1 MIDIESGAWAAL
13 ALGFLLGLKHAT
25 DADHVV
31 AVSTIAVEQ
40 RNPWRG
46 LWVGASWGLGHT
58 TPLLVLGVV
67 ILVLKEAVLDRYEAI
82 APMLEFGVGV
92 MLVLLGA
99 QVFYNL
105 RRGRLHVHRHL
116 EDGPPHMHIHAT
128 HPSGYE
134 RESDAAHGFWKPG
147 RPAFRVKSYWI
158 GIVHG
163 LAGSAAV
170 MLVLLPRI
178 DALWVGVCY
187 LVLFGVG
194 TIVSMGAVTIVLGVP
209 FALTSRART
218 LNYAVAGV
226 AGAASMTFG
235 VALMVD
241 IALGAELVPI

>member
-31 AVSTIAVEQ
+31 AVSTIAVEH
-40 RNPWRG
+40 RNPLSG

-58 TPLLVLGVV
+58 TPLLVLGVI
-67 ILVLKEAVLDRYEAI
+67 ILLLKEAVLDRYEAV

-105 RRGRLHVHRHL
+105 RRGRLDVHRHL
-116 EDGPPHMHIHAT
+116 EVGRPHVHIHT
-128 HPSGYE
+128 TPLSEHE
-134 RESDAAHGFWKPG
+134 RESEAGHGFWKAG
-147 RPAFRVKSYWI
+147 RPTFRVKSYWV

-178 DALWVGVCY
+178 DAPWVGVGY

-209 FALTSRART
+209 FALTSRARA
-218 LNYAVAGV
+218 LNYAVAGA
-226 AGAASMTFG
+226 AGAVSVAFG
-235 VALMVD
+235 VALMVG

>member
-25 DADHVV
+25 DADHIV
-31 AVSTIAVEQ
+31 AVSTIAVENG
-40 RNPWRG
+40 NPWRG

-58 TPLLVLGVV
+58 TPLLVLGVI
-67 ILVLKEAVLDRYEAI
+67 ILVLKEAVLERYEAV

-105 RRGRLHVHRHL
+105 RRARLHIHEHL
-116 EDGPPHMHIHAT
+116 EHRRPHVHIHITHADGP
-128 HPSGYE
+128 E
-134 RESDAAHGFWKPG
+134 RGPKAARGFWKPG
-147 RPAFRVKSYWI
+147 RPTFRVKSYWI

-170 MLVLLPRI
+170 MLVLLPQI
-178 DALWVGVCY
+178 DALWVGVGY

-194 TIVSMGAVTIVLGVP
+194 TIVSMGVVTIVLGVP
-209 FALTSRART
+209 FALTSRARA

-226 AGAASMTFG
+226 AGAVSVAFG

-241 IALGAELVPI
+241 IVLGAELVPL